1 MLVVSSATVEA
12 AGVTIPGA
20 EIRDIAL
27 RGRADTLAVHIARD
41 RAAVEAIAPAM
52 QRTPRQYAPS
62 STPFKH

>member
-1 MLVVSSATVEA
+1 VLVVSSATVEA

-41 RAAVEAIAPAM
+41 RAAVEAMDDSATSVSA
-52 QRTPRQYAPS
+52 
-62 STPFKH
+62 